1 MMKTSILTICF
12 LLFAFCCSATA
23 QIAGAETLPRL
34 KYDKSSNLVGIYD
47 TGKNTDWTCSK
58 SVQTLRLARIL
69 SDDEDSAD
77 TIGNLIFA
85 DAKGR
90 REEYV
95 FSLTLSEF
103 SSADSSNLRLFIAQG
118 NWYKVGAYRCGAG
131 GQSDPFIY
139 SLESY
144 VPPKLKKRKR
154 K

>member
-1 MMKTSILTICF
+1 MKTSILTACF
-12 LLFAFCCSATA
+12 ILFASCCSATA
-23 QIAGAETLPRL
+23 QIAGAETSPRL
-34 KYDKSSNLVGIYD
+34 KYDKNSNLVGIYD
-47 TGKNTDWTCSK
+47 TGKNTDLTCGK
-58 SVQTLRLARIL
+58 STQNLRLARIL
-69 SDDEDSAD
+69 YDDEDSAD

-85 DAKGR
+85 DSKNR

-139 SLESY
+139 SLES
-144 VPPKLKKRKR
+144 VVKVKRSKRKQ